1 MVSGTA
7 SSTGNTVTLVA
18 VPAAAATVA
27 TQCSSATV
35 AAAEGFVVTRSAN
48 SAFFDYGRDDSDS
61 NPTYFQG
68 VAAGD
73 IVTAINLDR
82 GAGSP
87 AFVVNTVDP
96 ATTNAKAVHFKTGSA
111 PNGGGMYPIIPN
123 HAAWPTATASFN
135 TPSAA
140 GLPFS
145 TGTVLQATHNSGATE
160 DAFVDT
166 ATAVERVLE
175 ELPNQVIEDV
185 SVAMT
190 SAATGLYAF
199 SVTFSGARDPG
210 NQHEI
215 IMNSKGCDVDG
226 CHPRYS
232 GVRVQ
237 STFLVNEKGDVA
249 ASGTDKA
256 PTTFGAGTGS
266 TLALQTGL

>member
-48 SAFFDYGRDDSDS
+48 SAFFDYGRDDSGS

-87 AFVVNTVDP
+87 
-96 ATTNAKAVHFKTGSA
+96 
-111 PNGGGMYPIIPN
+111 
-123 HAAWPTATASFN
+123 SFD

-140 GLPFS
+140 GIPFS
-145 TGTVLQATHNSGATE
+145 TGTVLQATHNSGAASNWCATE

-199 SVTFSGARDPG
+199 SVTFSGARDSG